1 MQKFISV
8 GAAMLVL
15 LIGAAPGVSGAAT
28 KAAPAP
34 PAIRFRALALQ
45 LRGRTRARS
54 SRPAPFES
62 ATAAALVP
70 GDTVHDP
77 IGDVPLPQGDI
88 TAAGFAQSASNFVF
102 GTKVLAPTDPRTDP
116 AWQQGLVFVA
126 WALDANNDGSPEYI
140 VFVGA
145 DGGGGL
151 VSILL
156 GTNSNDQCD
165 GTAKYVAGYGYTATF
180 PKHCLPA
187 GFAFRFQAAFGYTTD
202 PNDPN
207 APLDIA
213 PDDSFSPVLV
223 TTKVAGPSGYWMLGA
238 DGRVYAFGGAVGYA
252 GVVPGAVAMAPRR
265 DGSGY
270 WITNGAGYVRAYGSA
285 LGYGGR
291 PPLTAG
297 EHIVSIAA
305 TPSGNGYWLFSDQG
319 SAFTFGDA
327 HLYGDM
333 SGTPLNGSIVAS
345 AATPSGHG
353 YYMIGSDGG
362 IFAFGD
368 ARFYGSMGGT
378 HLNKAIVGMSAA
390 PSGGGYWLVGG
401 DGGVFAFRAPFRG
414 SMGSVHLN
422 QPVDGLV
429 AYGNG
434 YLLGAADGGVFNFSD
449 RSFVGSLANDPPPAP
464 IIGLAA
470 FGS

>member
-1 MQKFISV
+1 
-8 GAAMLVL
+8 MLVL
-15 LIGAAPGVSGAAT
+15 SIGAAPAVASAAT
-28 KAAPAP
+28 KTTPKAP
-34 PAIRFRALALQ
+34 PAAAATRSARGRAATPRPHSSPVVAAGALRVGDGRRALSPPTPCTTRSVMSRCRKATS
-45 LRGRTRARS
+45 RPRASPRTRRAS
-54 SRPAPFES
+54 CSAPRWS
-62 ATAAALVP
+62 L
-70 GDTVHDP
+70 
-77 IGDVPLPQGDI
+77 
-88 TAAGFAQSASNFVF
+88 
-102 GTKVLAPTDPRTDP
+102 PTDPATDP

-126 WALDANNDGSPEYI
+126 WALDGNNYGSPEYI

-156 GTNSNDQCD
+156 GTNNNDQCD

-187 GFAFRFQAAFGYTTD
+187 GFGFRFQAALGYTTD

-213 PDDSFSPVLV
+213 PDDGWSPTLS

-238 DGRVYAFGGAVGYA
+238 DGRVYAFGGAVGFA
-252 GVVPGAVAMAPRR
+252 GVVPGAVAMAPR

-297 EHIVSIAA
+297 ERIVSIAA
-305 TPSGNGYWLFSDQG
+305 TPSGNGYWLFSNRV
-319 SAFTFGDA
+319 AFTFGDA

-368 ARFYGSMGGT
+368 ARFFGSMGGT
-378 HLNKAIVGMSAA
+378 QLNRPIVGMSAA
-390 PSGGGYWLVGG
+390 PRGGGYWLVGG

-414 SMGSVHLN
+414 SMGNVHLN
-422 QPVDGLV
+422 RPVDGLV
-429 AYGNG
+429 AFGNG

-449 RSFVGSLANDPPPAP
+449 RSFVGSLADDPPPAP